1 MSPPPPCLD
10 TGVVSD
16 VISDTYQISKVLD
29 SALKRLAETTT
40 GRSSSPVWDALDS
53 LPELESLPV
62 QVGLLTLCCQ
72 PGFHAKTMEDFI
84 TLGSVG
90 QTEDVS
96 KIGSNAVLKVLE
108 GMPLTEFLQLASD
121 AVHSIS
127 DSMVADNAK
136 LVLDVTHAL
145 ETKVIHDIVDREYAT
160 AIHNSGPIF
169 GPIFKDHTSYRTIKN
184 NCSRIQPCNMLYNVH
199 S

>member
-1 MSPPPPCLD
+1 MNLRQTNWINFLDFSNFQMVHTYSNESQMAKSSVTHKLQELMSPPPPCLD
-10 TGVVSD
+10 TGVVASGD

-40 GRSSSPVWDALDS
+40 GRSSSPVWNALDS

-108 GMPLTEFLQLASD
+108 GMPLTEFLQLASE

-145 ETKVIHDIVDREYAT
+145 ETKVIHDIVDRE
-160 AIHNSGPIF
+160 
-169 GPIFKDHTSYRTIKN
+169 
-184 NCSRIQPCNMLYNVH
+184 
-199 S
+199 